1 MRAIKGGATPPR
13 LSIVV
18 IMLASPD
25 RDAPVDSGHA
35 FPRQIPSA
43 ETMFAQLDI
52 IAAAAILA

>member
-1 MRAIKGGATPPR
+1 